1 MIYFVAILGLA
12 SVAMMSV
19 SAYLTYTSN
28 RDMSERLSRNSE
40 HLDRANE
47 LFRAY
52 LETGDQSYLEYVDEE
67 LEKIVQ

>member
-1 MIYFVAILGLA
+1 MIGLTIL
-12 SVAMMSV
+12 SV
-19 SAYLTYTSN
+19 SSYRHYKTSMKIHEQLN
-28 RDMSERLSRNSE
+28 RNAEI
-40 HLDRANE
+40 LDRANE